1 MTKFI
6 VVGNISGENIISDC
20 FVLHNNEKP
29 VVLESL
35 EDTVES
41 LVEALQYDCM
51 DYTIIGHVYEE
62 NSVIATT
69 SSNIEIQY
77 KIVALDGSDVKAKEL
92 LIKHIC

>member
-1 MTKFI
+1 MTNFI

-41 LVEALQYDCM
+41 LVVALQYDCK
-51 DYTIIGHVYEE
+51 DYTIIEHIFEE
-62 NSVIATT
+62 NSVIAIT
-69 SSNIEIQY
+69 SCNTEIQY
-77 KIVALDGSDVKAKEL
+77 KIVAMDGSDVIAKEL